1 MKTVDE
7 AIYNNIDGDNV
18 ELVNELDD
26 VFVNRITAKDLI
38 IYSRD
43 HGIKEPTLDDLSQ
56 AKYLKNTSDDKKF
69 NSHLLVFIA
78 VTAYGEVLKARTDDN
93 IKKWRNT
100 VECFDAAIQ
109 SILNNLLRS
118 SLCCSGIGIFSH

>member
-43 HGIKEPTLDDLSQ
+43 HGIKEPTLDGLSQ
-56 AKYLKNTSDDKKF
+56 AKYLKI
-69 NSHLLVFIA
+69 HRMI
-78 VTAYGEVLKARTDDN
+78 
-93 IKKWRNT
+93 
-100 VECFDAAIQ
+100 
-109 SILNNLLRS
+109 RS
-118 SLCCSGIGIFSH
+118 SIAI

>member
-26 VFVNRITAKDLI
+26 VFANRITAKDLI

-78 VTAYGEVLKARTDDN
+78 VTAYGESKN
-93 IKKWRNT
+93 
-100 VECFDAAIQ
+100 
-109 SILNNLLRS
+109 
-118 SLCCSGIGIFSH
+118 